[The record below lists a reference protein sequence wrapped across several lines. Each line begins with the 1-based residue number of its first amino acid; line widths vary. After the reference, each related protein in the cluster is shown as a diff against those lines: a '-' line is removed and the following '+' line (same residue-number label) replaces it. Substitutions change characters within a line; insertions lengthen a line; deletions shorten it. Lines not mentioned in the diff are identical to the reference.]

1 MATVFAFYKPH
12 KNPFPHVKSTK
23 QQLTFNINPVITS
36 TVSPLFKHFPLINAL
51 PISESVIFSCFI
63 LFPLLRMS
71 SLFFSPIAI
80 ASTFPG
86 RATES
91 VFLETNP
98 SINQAGR
105 FSYLYNIK
113 VFLIIRN
120 KACYL
125 NIFRLVNHLC
135 ILILQREIVT
145 CTAWLLYGAQ
155 ESPSQSVAGIWF
167 RFLER
172 INKEVICLKT

>member
-1 MATVFAFYKPH
+1 M
-12 KNPFPHVKSTK
+12 
-23 QQLTFNINPVITS
+23 FNINPIITS
-36 TVSPLFKHFPLINAL
+36 TVSPLFKHFPLKNTL
-51 PISESVIFSCFI
+51 LISENIIFSCFI
-63 LFPLLRMS
+63 LFPFLGIS
-71 SLFFSPIAI
+71 SLFFSHIAI

-98 SINQAGR
+98 SINQTER

-125 NIFRLVNHLC
+125 SIFRLVTHWC
-135 ILILQREIVT
+135 ILILQREVVT
-145 CTAWLLYGAQ
+145 CRAWLLYGAQ
-155 ESPSQSVAGIWF
+155 ESPSRSIAVIWI
-167 RFLER
+167 RFL
-172 INKEVICLKT
+172 

>member
-1 MATVFAFYKPH
+1 MATVLAFYKTH
-12 KNPFPHVKSTK
+12 KNPFLHVKSTK
-23 QQLTFNINPVITS
+23 QQLGFNINPIITS
-36 TVSPLFKHFPLINAL
+36 TVSPLFKHFPLINASL
-51 PISESVIFSCFI
+51 ISENVIFSCFI

-80 ASTFPG
+80 GSAFPE
-86 RATES
+86 RATKS

-98 SINQAGR
+98 SINQAER
-105 FSYLYNIK
+105 FSYLYSIK
-113 VFLIIRN
+113 VFQIIRN

-135 ILILQREIVT
+135 ILILQREVVT

-155 ESPSQSVAGIWF
+155 ESPSQSVAHIWF

-172 INKEVICLKT
+172 VTK

>member
-1 MATVFAFYKPH
+1 M
-12 KNPFPHVKSTK
+12 
-23 QQLTFNINPVITS
+23 FNINPIITS
-36 TVSPLFKHFPLINAL
+36 TVSPLFKHFPLINIL
-51 PISESVIFSCFI
+51 LISENIIFSCFI
-63 LFPLLRMS
+63 LFPLLGMS

-98 SINQAGR
+98 SINQTER
-105 FSYLYNIK
+105 FSYLCNIK

-125 NIFRLVNHLC
+125 SIFRLVTHLC
-135 ILILQREIVT
+135 ILILQREVVT
-145 CTAWLLYGAQ
+145 CRAWLLCGAQ
-155 ESPSQSVAGIWF
+155 ESPSRSIAVIWI
-167 RFLER
+167 RFL
-172 INKEVICLKT
+172 

>member
-1 MATVFAFYKPH
+1 MATVLAFYKTH
-12 KNPFPHVKSTK
+12 KNPFLHVKSTK
-23 QQLTFNINPVITS
+23 QQLGFNINPIITS
-36 TVSPLFKHFPLINAL
+36 TVSPLFKHFPLINASL
-51 PISESVIFSCFI
+51 ISENVIFSCFI

-80 ASTFPG
+80 GSAFPET
-86 RATES
+86 ATKS

-98 SINQAGR
+98 SINQAER
-105 FSYLYNIK
+105 FSYLYSIK
-113 VFLIIRN
+113 VFQIIRN

-135 ILILQREIVT
+135 ILILQREVVT

-155 ESPSQSVAGIWF
+155 ESPSQSVAHIWF

-172 INKEVICLKT
+172 VTK